1 MSMLNSKIMREKK
14 SPLIIYP
21 DFESILARKDHGK
34 KNLKE
39 TNTKKHQKHI
49 AFSHEYKFSNLFKT
63 YFSKDVVYNFIN
75 NTIEENKYCNEVMKK
90 HFNK

>member
-1 MSMLNSKIMREKK
+1 MEK
-14 SPLIIYP
+14 
-21 DFESILARKDHGK
+21 
-34 KNLKE
+34 NVKE

-49 AFSHEYKFSNLFKT
+49 AFSHDYNFSNLFKT